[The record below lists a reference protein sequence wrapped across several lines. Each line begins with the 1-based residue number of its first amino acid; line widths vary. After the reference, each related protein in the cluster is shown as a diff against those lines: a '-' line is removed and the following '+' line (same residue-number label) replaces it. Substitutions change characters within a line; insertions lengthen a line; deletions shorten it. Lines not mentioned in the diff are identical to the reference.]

1 MPSSTS
7 ARAASSALV
16 RQPSAPARRTV
27 LAAGAASLGTL
38 AAAAVGVSATAA
50 PASAEELTE
59 QQQWAVARRA
69 AAQTAQWDEA
79 FMTRAENREG
89 FAVDA
94 MDDWQIE
101 NAKLVIAVCKAHDL
115 GEAAAV
121 ITLITAI
128 VEAWLYNYEPA
139 VDADSGGMFQ
149 QRPSSG
155 WGTYE
160 EVRHKHKA
168 IEAFLGV
175 SEHSE
180 NAGLTQLVGDLDAWD
195 PGTAAQAV
203 QGSAFPDR
211 YGEQVAAAQ
220 QIWARYA
227 EEVVALAV

>member
-1 MPSSTS
+1 MTLSSP
-7 ARAASSALV
+7 ARADS
-16 RQPSAPARRTV
+16 SAPARRTTGPTRRRL
-27 LAAGAASLGTL
+27 LAAGTASLGAL
-38 AAAAVGVSATAA
+38 AAAVIGSTS

-59 QQQWAVARRA
+59 QEQWALARRA
-69 AAQTAQWDEA
+69 AAQEAQWDEE

-89 FAVDA
+89 FAVDE
-94 MDDWQIE
+94 MDEWQIQ
-101 NAKLVIAVCKAHDL
+101 NAKLILAVCKANGL
-115 GEAAAV
+115 GEAGSV
-121 ITLITAI
+121 VTLITAI
-128 VEAWLYNYEPA
+128 VEAWLYNYEPE

-149 QRPSSG
+149 QRPSAG

-160 EVRHKHKA
+160 EVRHKRKA

-220 QIWARYA
+220 EIWRRYA
-227 EEVVALAV
+227 EEVVALAA